1 MRKKI
6 NKYHNRKVLY
16 EGIKFDSKKEA
27 IRYKELKLLE
37 KTHEIAGLSL
47 QPRYELI
54 PKYTDNKGD
63 HIRAVTYIADFT
75 YYDNQLK
82 KQIIEDV
89 KGMQT
94 DVYKIKKK
102 LLEYKLKD
110 NPNVIFKE
118 IK

>member
-1 MRKKI
+1 MKKKI
-6 NKYHNRKVLY
+6 NKYHNNKIIY
-16 EGIKFDSKKEA
+16 DGIKFDSKKEA
-27 IRYKELKLLE
+27 LRYKELKLME
-37 KTHEIAGLSL
+37 RAKEITGLAL

-54 PKYTDNKGD
+54 PKYIDNKGN
-63 HIRAVTYIADFT
+63 HIRALTYVADFT
-75 YYDNQLK
+75 YYDNRTK

-102 LLEYKLKD
+102 LLEYELR
-110 NPNVIFKE
+110 NNTNVIFKE

>member
-1 MRKKI
+1 MRMKI
-6 NKYHNRKVLY
+6 NKYHNKKIFY

-27 IRYKELKLLE
+27 LRYKELRLLE
-37 KTHEIAGLSL
+37 RTHEIAGLTL
-47 QPRYELI
+47 QPRYELV
-54 PKYTDNKGD
+54 PKYIDNKGN
-63 HIRAVTYIADFT
+63 HIRAITYIADFT
-75 YYDNQLK
+75 YYDNKLN

-89 KGMQT
+89 KGMKT

-102 LLEYKLKD
+102 LLEYELRD